1 MTECFSIFSTRS
13 VAMAVHGMAA
23 TSHPLATQVAVDT
36 LRRGGTA
43 VDGAIAANAALG
55 LMEPTGCGIG
65 GDLFAIHWE
74 AGSGTLSGLNGSGRS
89 PMGLSLDR
97 LCSVCTEGGIPS
109 YGPLSVSVPGA
120 VDGWFELHG
129 RFGRL
134 PMDELLAPAIAHA
147 EEGFPVTP
155 VIAAQWAAD
164 AAVLGRYPGFAEVFM
179 PHGRAPRA
187 GEVFRNPGLADSYRL
202 IAAGGRDAF
211 YRGGIAH
218 GIHRCI
224 AGQGGYLSHEDL
236 AAHRS
241 EWVAPVST
249 GYRGYDVW
257 ELPPNGQGI
266 AVLQMLNV
274 LEEDDIRS
282 MGWGSPTYLH
292 RLIEAK
298 KLAFEDR
305 ARYYADPAFA
315 EVPVAE
321 LISKPYARERRRL
334 FDPERASQS
343 LPGGEAEA
351 LKRGDTVYL
360 TVADE
365 LGNMVSL
372 IQSNFR
378 GMGSGMT
385 PAGLGFVLQDRGQAF
400 SLDPAH
406 ANVYAPGKRP
416 FHTIIPAFV
425 TRNGEPF
432 LSFGVMG
439 ADMQPQGQVQVLVNV
454 IDFGMDIQTAGD
466 APRAAP
472 RRFQRSQGRAH
483 ERRRRRLP
491 GRGIP
496 RRHAHTARIAWSPG
510 GNRRRG
516 IRRLSGDT
524 SGWCKWRLPGCIGV
538 PQGRPRRGLLADGI
552 ADGGD
557 RRASARV
564 FLERNRIAGRHVLAG
579 ERVGDSRTFPVVS
592 H

>member
-1 MTECFSIFSTRS
+1 MTDSCSRFATRS
-13 VAMAVHGMAA
+13 VVMALHGMAA

-36 LRRGGTA
+36 LKRGGTA

-74 AGSGTLSGLNGSGRS
+74 AASGELTGLNASGRA

-97 LCSVCTEGGIPS
+97 LRSLCTGDGIPS

-134 PMDELLAPAIAHA
+134 PMGELLAPAIAYA

-155 VIAAQWAAD
+155 VIAAVWAAD
-164 AAVLGRYPGFAEVFM
+164 AAVLGDYPGFADVFL
-179 PHGRAPRA
+179 PDGRAPAA
-187 GEVFRNPGLADSYRL
+187 GEIFRNRRLAETYRR
-202 IAAGGRDAF
+202 IATGGRNAF
-211 YRGGIAH
+211 YRGKIAQ
-218 GIHRCI
+218 GIHNCI
-224 AGQGGYLSHEDL
+224 TGQGGYLSHEDL

-241 EWVAPVST
+241 EWVQPVST
-249 GYRGYDVW
+249 TYRGHEVW

-266 AVLQMLNV
+266 AVLQMLN
-274 LEEDDIRS
+274 LFEEDDIGA
-282 MGWGSPTYLH
+282 MGWGSPAYLH

-305 ARYYADPAFA
+305 ARFYADPAFA

-321 LISKPYARERRRL
+321 LISRSYAQERRRL
-334 FDPERASQS
+334 LDPDCASLG
-343 LPGGEAEA
+343 LPGGNTGA
-351 LKRGDTVYL
+351 LSRGDTVYL

-365 LGNMVSL
+365 QGNMVSL

-385 PAGLGFVLQDRGQAF
+385 PAGLGFVLQDRGEAF

-425 TRNGEPF
+425 TRDGEPW

-466 APRAAP
+466 APRLRHDGSSDP
-472 RRFQRSQGRAH
+472 RGGRM
-483 ERRRRRLP
+483 
-491 GRGIP
+491 
-496 RRHAHTARIAWSPG
+496 S
-510 GNRRRG
+510 
-516 IRRLSGDT
+516 
-524 SGWCKWRLPGCIGV
+524 
-538 PQGRPRRGLLADGI
+538 
-552 ADGGD
+552 DGGV
-557 RRASARV
+557 V
-564 FLERNRIAGRHVLAG
+564 FLEEGFPAGTRAALELLGHRVEIGGEGYGGYQGILRDGANGVYLGASESRKDGHAAG
-579 ERVGDSRTFPVVS
+579 Y
-592 H
+592 